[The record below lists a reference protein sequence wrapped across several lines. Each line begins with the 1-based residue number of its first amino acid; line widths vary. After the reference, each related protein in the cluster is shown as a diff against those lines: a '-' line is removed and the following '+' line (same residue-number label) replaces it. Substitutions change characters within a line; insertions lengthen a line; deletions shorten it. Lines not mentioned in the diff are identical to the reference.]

1 MKKLILAASICAMAP
16 MASADTLL
24 GIYAGAGQ
32 WQSDYS
38 GDIGEGGNNVTL
50 DELGFTDSDN
60 NFFYVALEHPVPL
73 LPNARIQHMD
83 LSSQQSGTISRDFT
97 LDGETF
103 TASEQVD
110 SDLDLTHTDFVLY
123 YEFLD
128 NWVTL
133 DLGLNV
139 RKFDGYVTA
148 ESENRSQSVTI
159 DEAIPMLY
167 GKVQFD
173 LPLTGWAVGVEG
185 SGISYDDNTLTDLSA
200 KVSYMF
206 ESVVDLGLELGY
218 RQMNLELNE
227 DVTADVELKGPYA
240 AVVFHF

>member
-1 MKKLILAASICAMAP
+1 MKKLILAASICSLAP
-16 MASADTLL
+16 FASADTLL

-38 GDIGEGGNNVTL
+38 GDIGEGGDSVAL
-50 DELGFTDSDN
+50 EELGFSDSDN

-73 LPNARIQHMD
+73 LPNARIQYMD
-83 LSSQQSGTISRDFT
+83 LSSQQSAVISRNFT

-103 TASEQVD
+103 AASEQVA

-128 NWVTL
+128 NWVSL
-133 DLGLNV
+133 DLGMNV
-139 RKFDGYVTA
+139 RKFDGHVSA
-148 ESENRSQSVTI
+148 ESENRSQTVTI
-159 DEAIPMLY
+159 DDTIPMLY
-167 GKVQFD
+167 GKIQFD

-206 ESVVDLGLELGY
+206 ESVVDLGVEVGY
-218 RQMNLELNE
+218 RQMNFELND
-227 DVTADVELKGPYA
+227 DVTADIELKGPYA
-240 AVVFHF
+240 AAVFHF